1 MRLCNVFKDQLEI
14 DFLDEFP
21 DQEME
26 AQKAAEIALNAI
38 VELFHERAI
47 ELFRSVFKDEISGIT
62 PSLGMFRVFNE
73 WAKACA
79 SLSTRTWLINY
90 CTGTLKQ
97 PKSYEK
103 ELISYLARAFFCFQ
117 VLDLDPNAFQARI
130 RVLKDKLCLIDSN
143 VLIPTIC
150 PTVGTQFLYKETL
163 SKSISLGISVV
174 ALSKTVKEVER
185 AAIWAQS
192 LIEREGEGS
201 IDVLYAAY
209 GDAGYRPNQF
219 LKSFIESASKDCKVS
234 FKSYLKRSF
243 GGGLDYESI
252 VNLLTRELSIP
263 TLEEQDLIDSESGDF
278 KEYKER
284 VKSKIFK
291 IAAGTYFEKSKS
303 RAEIESIVYS
313 IIALWNNLKLETVHQ
328 GGCRFLSSGGFL
340 TRLAEDDEIGIEFS
354 PVMTLDGIVE
364 VLRLAEQ
371 PEARMEFTEWI
382 KLNYF
387 STSASLV
394 DDQAARKFFSATIEN
409 AESVYNENLT
419 VFREVIDN
427 QLSADYL
434 AAVPAHERPKYVES
448 LKAKADEIHD
458 LEKKRQYYKEKY
470 EDKKRTEEKRKRKE
484 KYLKQEIR
492 RLRRG
497 KKKKKR

>member
-1 MRLCNVFKDQLEI
+1 M
-14 DFLDEFP
+14 
-21 DQEME
+21 
-26 AQKAAEIALNAI
+26 
-38 VELFHERAI
+38 
-47 ELFRSVFKDEISGIT
+47 
-62 PSLGMFRVFNE
+62 
-73 WAKACA
+73 
-79 SLSTRTWLINY
+79 
-90 CTGTLKQ
+90 
-97 PKSYEK
+97 
-103 ELISYLARAFFCFQ
+103 
-117 VLDLDPNAFQARI
+117 
-130 RVLKDKLCLIDSN
+130 
-143 VLIPTIC
+143 
-150 PTVGTQFLYKETL
+150 
-163 SKSISLGISVV
+163 
-174 ALSKTVKEVER
+174 
-185 AAIWAQS
+185 
-192 LIEREGEGS
+192 
-201 IDVLYAAY
+201 
-209 GDAGYRPNQF
+209 
-219 LKSFIESASKDCKVS
+219 
-234 FKSYLKRSF
+234 
-243 GGGLDYESI
+243 
-252 VNLLTRELSIP
+252 
-263 TLEEQDLIDSESGDF
+263 
-278 KEYKER
+278 
-284 VKSKIFK
+284 
-291 IAAGTYFEKSKS
+291 
-303 RAEIESIVYS
+303 
-313 IIALWNNLKLETVHQ
+313 
-328 GGCRFLSSGGFL
+328 